1 MPARSTLEAQVR
13 DGRRRKGLR
22 RRRELLAATMRVIAA
37 DGVAAVSQRA
47 VARAAGLPPSAV
59 SYYFPT
65 VDCLLVAALTDCN
78 DGYLARLAS
87 FAGDPDRDRAL
98 ARLAGLIAGSAGPDR
113 AWVAAEYELYL
124 LAARRPELRAE
135 LDRWTGALD
144 GFVARFVAEPVR
156 RAGVTAAVDGLFLR
170 CFCAARPPDAAEV
183 LGILRSLTGLAVA
196 DRDPG

>member
-1 MPARSTLEAQVR
+1 MPIGTAPEPVQ

-22 RRRELLAATMRVIAA
+22 RRQQLLAATMRVIAA

-59 SYYFPT
+59 TYYFPT
-65 VDCLLVAALTDCN
+65 VDSLLVATLRACN
-78 DGYLARLAS
+78 DSYLQRLAG
-87 FAGDPDRDRAL
+87 FADDHTRAL
-98 ARLAGLIAGSAGPDR
+98 AQLAELIAGSADPDR
-113 AWVAAEYELYL
+113 ARVAAEYELYL
-124 LAARRPELRAE
+124 LAARRPDLRAE
-135 LDRWTGALD
+135 LDRWTRALD
-144 GFVARFVAEPVR
+144 GFVARFVTDPVR

-183 LGILRSLTGLAVA
+183 LGILRALTGLAVA